1 MRETDVNQG
10 KQCDKR
16 FKIKKEKPRIL
27 MYGSHIRDIEP
38 NLRLREGI

>member
-1 MRETDVNQG
+1 MRETDISQG

-16 FKIKKEKPRIL
+16 FEIKKEKQEIL

-38 NLRLREGI
+38 NLRLREGV